1 MQSVP
6 PVSSAGSSSPAFL
19 PVRPSGAERRASGAR
34 AARASIATA
43 PVAEPRTSPDV
54 RPRDRSE
61 VVNRVVNV
69 AIAGVALILLAPV
82 LLVVALLVKL
92 TSRGPIFYM
101 QTRVGEDRRWRR
113 PASQSVYD
121 RRLRDIGGR
130 AFMIYKFRSM
140 YTDAEQRSGAV
151 WATKGDPRVTPLGRI
166 MRKTRLDEIP
176 QLLNVIKGD
185 MNIVGPRPE
194 RPSLFAKLADNI
206 EEYPLRQ
213 RAKPGITGWAQI
225 NHPYDTCLD
234 DVRMK
239 VKYDLE
245 YLQRQSVF
253 EDLRI
258 MARTIP
264 VMLFRKGGW

>member
-1 MQSVP
+1 MHSVP
-6 PVSSAGSSSPAFL
+6 PVANGVASPAFV
-19 PVRPSGAERRASGAR
+19 PARPSVERRASSAGR
-34 AARASIATA
+34 TIGSIPAHVADA
-43 PVAEPRTSPDV
+43 PVRRDV
-54 RPRDRSE
+54 QPRDRSE
-61 VVNRVVNV
+61 LVNRIANV
-69 AIAGVALILLAPV
+69 AIAGIALLVLSPV
-82 LLVVALLVKL
+82 LLLVALLVKL

-113 PASQSVYD
+113 PASQSAYD
-121 RRLRDIGGR
+121 RRVRDIGGR

-140 YTDAEQRSGAV
+140 FTDAETRSGAV
-151 WATKGDPRVTPLGRI
+151 WATKGDPRVTPLGRF

-206 EEYPLRQ
+206 EEYPMRQ

-234 DVRMK
+234 DVRTK

-245 YLQRQSVF
+245 YLERQCLK

-258 MARTIP
+258 MAFTIP